1 MVIVSFVIG
10 NCLVIEAWLLVISCY
25 NLNML
30 KIKMRPNGKIHQRSF
45 RIVVAEEHSKMDGKF
60 IADLG
65 FYTPNTKTLQIN
77 KDEMQKWIKNGAKLT
92 IGVEKLLSPEKY
104 PNKKK

>member
-1 MVIVSFVIG
+1 
-10 NCLVIEAWLLVISCY
+10 
-25 NLNML
+25 ML

-65 FYTPNTKTLQIN
+65 FYTPKTKTLEIN
-77 KDEMQKWIKNGAKLT
+77 KEEMQKWIKNGAQITL
-92 IGVEKLLSPEKY
+92 GVNKLLNPTK
-104 PNKKK
+104 